1 MDRTHTT
8 ENTVI
13 ETVRSCAR
21 EILAPA
27 MVEFVKWILRS
38 AGERNIRRVYFLAR
52 DGWPMYRAARILSR
66 DVEPAVDCRY
76 LCCSRYALRIPCFSL
91 MEKQEIADQICVG
104 GVDVTLQ
111 KLLKRG
117 GLDDGE
123 VRRAAE
129 ELGRETELDRILP
142 YREIDRLRESLMEGE
157 LFWSYVYRHAGE
169 AYGPASAWII
179 QEGLLEPV
187 RYAVADSG
195 WTGSM
200 QLTLNRLLDSMSYRG
215 KLEGFYY
222 GLYHIPEKADPRD
235 YHVYYF
241 GPEGR
246 IKRKVYFSNCLFES
260 VFSQPEGMCIGYE
273 RTEEGVAPLQEEVRP
288 GNGAILDCVTREV
301 EEQAGAEK
309 ESLPERLLDWHIQE
323 PGDAQRRLARLM
335 ARPTRKEAEVF
346 GGMAFSDD
354 VLDGGETLAAPLSE
368 EQIRENRFLARGLS
382 MSGLRREPVHES
394 AWMEGSILLCGRHVG
409 RHLWHNRLY
418 KYALYYRKQM
428 RERKKR

>member
-1 MDRTHTT
+1 M
-8 ENTVI
+8 
-13 ETVRSCAR
+13 
-21 EILAPA
+21 
-27 MVEFVKWILRS
+27 
-38 AGERNIRRVYFLAR
+38 
-52 DGWPMYRAARILSR
+52 
-66 DVEPAVDCRY
+66 
-76 LCCSRYALRIPCFSL
+76 
-91 MEKQEIADQICVG
+91 
-104 GVDVTLQ
+104 
-111 KLLKRG
+111 
-117 GLDDGE
+117 
-123 VRRAAE
+123 
-129 ELGRETELDRILP
+129 
-142 YREIDRLRESLMEGE
+142 
-157 LFWSYVYRHAGE
+157 
-169 AYGPASAWII
+169 
-179 QEGLLEPV
+179 
-187 RYAVADSG
+187 
-195 WTGSM
+195 
-200 QLTLNRLLDSMSYRG
+200 
-215 KLEGFYY
+215 
-222 GLYHIPEKADPRD
+222 
-235 YHVYYF
+235 
-241 GPEGR
+241 

-273 RTEEGVAPLQEEVRP
+273 RTEEGVAPLREEVRP